1 MLSYWQ
7 VIWMAVVQGLTEFL
21 PVSSSGHLVLA
32 SQILDIQTDGGPLLE
47 VILHIGTLIAVFI
60 VYYKDVWS
68 LIKEGVLLIID
79 GVRYLV
85 NKAKYPFRMYP
96 ERKMVVMVLI
106 ASVPTAVL
114 GLFVEAFLQDLFM
127 SSVIAVG
134 VMLLVTSA
142 LLLLSTKIKQGS
154 KRVEKAT
161 YRDALAVGIV
171 QGIATMPGISRSGST
186 IVAGLAG
193 GFDREFAIRFSFL
206 ISIPAIA
213 GASLLTFIKADL
225 AELAANAGPYL
236 VGLVL
241 SAAVGYLCI
250 RTLLRML
257 KNHTFHYFG
266 YYCGAVGVIAIICGL
281 VM

>member
-7 VIWMAVVQGLTEFL
+7 AIWMAIVQGLTEFL

-32 SQILDIQTDGGPLLE
+32 SQILGIQTDGGPLLE

-68 LIKEGVLLIID
+68 LIKEGVLLIVD

-127 SSVIAVG
+127 SSAIAVG

>member
-7 VIWMAVVQGLTEFL
+7 AIWMAVVQGLTEFL

-127 SSVIAVG
+127 SSTIAVG

>member
-85 NKAKYPFRMYP
+85 NKAKYPFRMYS

-127 SSVIAVG
+127 SSAIAVG

>member
-7 VIWMAVVQGLTEFL
+7 AIWMAIVQGLTEFL

-32 SQILDIQTDGGPLLE
+32 IQSLGIQTDGGPLLE

-68 LIKEGVLLIID
+68 LIKEGVLLIVD

-127 SSVIAVG
+127 SSAIAVG

-281 VM
+281 VR

>member
-7 VIWMAVVQGLTEFL
+7 AIWMAIVQGLTEFL

-32 SQILDIQTDGGPLLE
+32 SQILGVQTDGGPLLE

-68 LIKEGVLLIID
+68 LIKEGVLLIVD

-127 SSVIAVG
+127 SSAIAVG

-171 QGIATMPGISRSGST
+171 QGIATIPGISRSGST
-186 IVAGLAG
+186 IVAGLAD

-206 ISIPAIA
+206 LSIPAIA
-213 GASLLTFIKADL
+213 GASLLTFIKSDL

>member
-7 VIWMAVVQGLTEFL
+7 AIWMAIVQGLTEFL

-32 SQILDIQTDGGPLLE
+32 SQILGIQTDGGPLLE

-68 LIKEGVLLIID
+68 LIKEGVLLIVD

-127 SSVIAVG
+127 SSAIAVG

-266 YYCGAVGVIAIICGL
+266 YNCGAVGVIAIICGL

>member
-7 VIWMAVVQGLTEFL
+7 AIWMAVVQGLTEFL

-32 SQILDIQTDGGPLLE
+32 SQILEIQTDGGPLLE

-85 NKAKYPFRMYP
+85 NKAKYPFRMYS

-127 SSVIAVG
+127 SSAIAVG

-154 KRVEKAT
+154 KRVEMAT

>member
-7 VIWMAVVQGLTEFL
+7 AIWMAIVQGLTEFL

-32 SQILDIQTDGGPLLE
+32 SQILGIQTDGGPLLE

-68 LIKEGVLLIID
+68 LIKEGVLLIVD

-85 NKAKYPFRMYP
+85 NKAKYPFCMYP

-127 SSVIAVG
+127 SSAIAVG

>member
-127 SSVIAVG
+127 SSAIAVG

-225 AELAANAGPYL
+225 AELTANAGPYL

>member
-1 MLSYWQ
+1 M
-7 VIWMAVVQGLTEFL
+7 
-21 PVSSSGHLVLA
+21 
-32 SQILDIQTDGGPLLE
+32 
-47 VILHIGTLIAVFI
+47 
-60 VYYKDVWS
+60 YYKDVWS

-127 SSVIAVG
+127 SSTIAVG

>member
-127 SSVIAVG
+127 SSAIAVG

>member
-7 VIWMAVVQGLTEFL
+7 AIWMAIVQGLTEFL

-68 LIKEGVLLIID
+68 LIKEGVLLIVD

-127 SSVIAVG
+127 SSAIAVG

>member
-1 MLSYWQ
+1 
-7 VIWMAVVQGLTEFL
+7 MAIVQGLTEFL

-32 SQILDIQTDGGPLLE
+32 SQILGIQTDGGPLLE

-68 LIKEGVLLIID
+68 LIKEGVLLIVD

-127 SSVIAVG
+127 SSAIAVG

-171 QGIATMPGISRSGST
+171 QGIATIPGISRSGST

-213 GASLLTFIKADL
+213 GASLLTFIKSDL

>member
-7 VIWMAVVQGLTEFL
+7 AIWMAIVQGLTEFL

-32 SQILDIQTDGGPLLE
+32 SQILGIQTDGGPLLE

-68 LIKEGVLLIID
+68 LIKEGVLLIVD

-127 SSVIAVG
+127 SSAIAVG

-171 QGIATMPGISRSGST
+171 QGIATIPGISRSGST

-213 GASLLTFIKADL
+213 GASLLTFIKSDL

>member
-7 VIWMAVVQGLTEFL
+7 AIWMAIVQGLTEFL

-32 SQILDIQTDGGPLLE
+32 SQILGIQTDGGPMLE

-68 LIKEGVLLIID
+68 LIKEGVLLIVD

-171 QGIATMPGISRSGST
+171 QGFATLPGISRSGST

-213 GASLLTFIKADL
+213 GAGLLTFIKSDL
-225 AELAANAGPYL
+225 TELATNAGPYL

-266 YYCGAVGVIAIICGL
+266 YYCGAVGLIAIICGL

>member
-7 VIWMAVVQGLTEFL
+7 AIWMAVVQGLTEFL

-32 SQILDIQTDGGPLLE
+32 SQILEIQTDGGPLLE

-85 NKAKYPFRMYP
+85 NKAKYPFRMYS

-127 SSVIAVG
+127 SSAIAVG

-154 KRVEKAT
+154 KRGEKAT